1 MKKLFSVLVA
11 SALLLGAQAMAKP
24 SVGFVYVGPIGDGGW
39 TQAHNKG
46 RLHLESLGYKTQYVE
61 SVPESDSEKVIRRL
75 AQRNDMVITTSF
87 GFMDPTERVAK
98 AMKNKTFVHIS
109 GFKMNDTNFGNA
121 TCRQYQPR
129 YLAGMAAGMLTK
141 NNKIGFV
148 GSYPIPEVLAGINSM
163 VMGARSVNPKVQA
176 EIVWINSW
184 FDPPKDLEAA
194 KALASS
200 GNDVLFTTTD
210 SPSVVQVAEERGL
223 WAIGNDQDM
232 SEYGKDSHATAPIF
246 NWAPLYEY
254 LTKNLEAGT
263 WKPESLYW
271 GIDTGCVELSPWGPK
286 VPQSVRSQVD
296 AVRARMIAKE
306 FDVFDGGV
314 TKQDGTKVP
323 GPLSVGQILSMNYF
337 VEGIVS
343 PFPNN

>member
-1 MKKLFSVLVA
+1 MKKLFLTLLST
-11 SALLLGAQAMAKP
+11 ALLLGSHALAKP

-39 TQAHNKG
+39 TQAHDKG
-46 RLHLESLGYKTQYVE
+46 RRHLESMGYKTQYVE

-87 GFMDPTERVAK
+87 GFMDPTERVANMMSDK
-98 AMKNKTFVHIS
+98 KFLHIS

-129 YLAGMAAGMLTK
+129 YLAGIAAGLLTK

-163 VMGARSVNPKVQA
+163 VMGARSVNPDVQA

-200 GNDVLFTTTD
+200 NNDVLFTTTD
-210 SPSVVQVAEERGL
+210 SPSVIQVAQERGL
-223 WAIGNDQDM
+223 WAVGNDQDM
-232 SEYGKDSHATAPIF
+232 SEYGKDAQITAAIF
-246 NWAPLYEY
+246 DWAPMYEY
-254 LTKNLEAGT
+254 HLTRLEAGT
-263 WKPESLYW
+263 WKPESQFW
-271 GIDTGCVELSPWGPK
+271 GIETGCVELAPWGPK
-286 VPQSVRSQVD
+286 VPQSVRDQVE
-296 AVRARMIAKE
+296 AVKARMVAKE

-323 GPLSVGQILSMNYF
+323 GPLPLDQILSMNYF
-337 VEGIVS
+337 VEGITS